1 MFTTV
6 KLSTSLPIGAV
17 VSFNQQTSTWSAA
30 QDASQLIGI
39 VSTAPF
45 EHDGQWLAG
54 VTFAGTCFALASRAI
69 APEGGGLAIENGAVY
84 VGALAGAGIVA
95 PVAFDQPAPQAGDLV
110 LVFLR

>member
-45 EHDGQWLAG
+45 EQDGQWLAG

-69 APEGGGLAIENGAVY
+69 APEGGGARHRERRGLCRRSRGRGHRRTCGV
-84 VGALAGAGIVA
+84 
-95 PVAFDQPAPQAGDLV
+95 
-110 LVFLR
+110 

>member
-45 EHDGQWLAG
+45 EQDGQWLAG

-69 APEGGGLAIENGAVY
+69 APEGGGSPSRTARSMSALSRARASSHLWRLISLRLKQAI
-84 VGALAGAGIVA
+84 LCWCS
-95 PVAFDQPAPQAGDLV
+95 
-110 LVFLR
+110 